1 LTIKY
6 NLVIIMSEHSLY
18 IFYEGVDM
26 TPTRQE
32 RKENITRM
40 RKQQIL
46 DAALKVFSNKGFA
59 EATTTEIAQEAGVAE
74 GTIYNYYQSKRE
86 LLVAVVKTFV
96 MTESFLNLFENVG
109 KMDYP
114 VFLTA
119 VLNNRMDFI
128 EDNVRSHMLLLIGE
142 ILRDPELREIYDRQV
157 IKPVMNQMEK
167 YLENKAAKG
176 EFRSVNTSVVT
187 RALGG
192 MVLGLLLLALF
203 EGESN
208 PLVDMPRQNLAA
220 EIGQLVMKGIQQ
232 SQEFLNCPG

>member
-1 LTIKY
+1 
-6 NLVIIMSEHSLY
+6 MA
-18 IFYEGVDM
+18 
-26 TPTRQE
+26 PTRKE
-32 RKENITRM
+32 RKESITKM
-40 RKQQIL
+40 REQQIL
-46 DAALKVFSNKGFA
+46 NAALKVFSSKSFA
-59 EATTTEIAQEAGVAE
+59 EATTAEIAQEAGVAE
-74 GTIYNYYQSKRE
+74 GTIYNYFPSKRE
-86 LLVAVVKTFV
+86 LLIAVGKTFV

-109 KMDYP
+109 ETDYP

-128 EDNVRSHMLLLIGE
+128 EDNVRSNMLLLIGD

-157 IKPVMNQMEK
+157 IKPVMSRMEK
-167 YLENKAAKG
+167 YLENKAAEG

-192 MVLGLLLLALF
+192 MVLGLLLLSLF

-208 PLVDMPRQNLAA
+208 PLADMPRQNLAT

-232 SQEFLNCPG
+232 R

>member
-1 LTIKY
+1 
-6 NLVIIMSEHSLY
+6 MA
-18 IFYEGVDM
+18 
-26 TPTRQE
+26 PTRQE
-32 RKENITRM
+32 RKASITKM

-46 DAALKVFSNKGFA
+46 NAALKVFSNKGFA
-59 EATTTEIAQEAGVAE
+59 EANITEIAQEAGVAE
-74 GTIYNYYQSKRE
+74 GTIYNYYRSKRE
-86 LLVAVVKTFV
+86 LLIAVVKTFV
-96 MTESFLNLFENVG
+96 MTESFLNLFKHVG
-109 KMDYP
+109 EMDYP

-157 IKPVMNQMEK
+157 IKPVMNRMEK
-167 YLENKAAKG
+167 YLENKAAEG

-208 PLVDMPRQNLAA
+208 PLADMPRQNLAA

-232 SQEFLNCPG
+232 R

>member
-1 LTIKY
+1 MAP
-6 NLVIIMSEHSLY
+6 N
-18 IFYEGVDM
+18 
-26 TPTRQE
+26 RQE
-32 RKENITRM
+32 RKESITKM
-40 RKQQIL
+40 RRQQIL
-46 DAALKVFSNKGFA
+46 DAALKIFSNKSFA

-86 LLVAVVKTFV
+86 LLLAVVKTFV
-96 MTESFLNLFENVG
+96 MTESFLKIFEHVG
-109 KMDYP
+109 ETDYP
-114 VFLTA
+114 TFLTA

-128 EDNVRSHMLLLIGE
+128 GDSGKNPMLFLIGE

-176 EFRSVNTSVVT
+176 EFRSVNTGVAT
-187 RALGG
+187 RVLGG

-203 EGESN
+203 EGESS
-208 PLVDMPRQNLAA
+208 PLTNMPRQNLAA

-232 SQEFLNCPG
+232 H